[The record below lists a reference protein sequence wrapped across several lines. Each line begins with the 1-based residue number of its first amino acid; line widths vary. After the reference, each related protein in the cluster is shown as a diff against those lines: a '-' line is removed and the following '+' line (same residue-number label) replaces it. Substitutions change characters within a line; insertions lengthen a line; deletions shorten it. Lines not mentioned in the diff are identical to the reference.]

1 MKFTHLHLHSH
12 YSLLDG
18 LPKIDEII
26 EYVKEL
32 GMDSVALTDHGNLY
46 GAVEFY
52 KKAKQAGIKPII
64 GCEMYQA
71 YERMEQKRPHIDDK
85 RYHLVLLVKNKEG
98 YKNLV
103 KLVTEAHLRG
113 FYYKPRIDEEILAQ
127 HSSGLIGLSACLQG
141 KIPQLI
147 IANKIEEAKKTALR
161 FKEIFG
167 EGNFYLELQHHP
179 NIPEQ
184 KKVNQ
189 ALIRFSKELNIPLV
203 ATCDSHYLRPED
215 AQAQDILMLINTGAD
230 PNDPER
236 LTMKSDVFSVRSP
249 QEMME
254 FFKDI
259 PEAIENTQRIV
270 EECNFEFELGK
281 TKLPRFE
288 VPEGKTPNSYLR
300 ELCQEGLK
308 KRYGTSPRKEVI
320 ERMEYELS
328 VIEQTGFASYF
339 LIVQDFVNWA
349 KQRRIVVGPGRGS
362 AAGSLVAYL
371 LGITNVD
378 PLKYNLLFERF
389 LNKERISMPD
399 IDIDFTDRRR
409 DEVIEYI
416 AQKYGRNRV
425 AQIITF
431 GTMAARAVVRDVGR
445 ALGYSYSF
453 CDRIAKMIPFGFTL
467 DQALEKISEFR
478 ELYENDD
485 KVRKLIDF
493 AKKLEGCARHASTHA
508 CGVVVSNE
516 PLDTIVPL
524 QHPTQDEKTIVTQYE
539 MHSIEDLGLLKI
551 DLLGLKNLTIIE
563 DTLARIYKVQNKK
576 IDIENIPHDDKK
588 TFELLQKGET
598 TGVFQLESDGMKKY
612 LKQLKPTK
620 FDDIIAMVALYR
632 PGPMGLIPEYI
643 QRKHGIKKIEYP
655 HPKCEKILASTYG
668 IPVYQEQIMQIAQEL
683 AGFSLSEADILR
695 KAIGKKIKKLLL
707 AQKEKFIN
715 GMIRNNIKEEIAQKI
730 WSWIEPA
737 ARYSFNKSHATAY
750 ATIAYQTAYLK
761 AHFPVE
767 FMAALLTSEKNDT
780 ERISKLIGE
789 CKKMGIEVLPP
800 DINESFRNFS
810 VIPKKKKIRFGLLAI
825 KNVGQNVV
833 ESIIREREERG
844 PFRSISDFVSRI
856 DGDVLNKKSL
866 ESLIK
871 AGVLDSLGERN
882 RLLASVEK
890 ILITNREIRRLE
902 KNGQK
907 NLFGRSFHSACNF
920 KLEDAKPISLQ
931 EKLIW
936 EKELLGLYVSA
947 HPLENFKNILKNK
960 VLPIKEISERL
971 WGQRIKIGGI
981 ISGIKKIITRNGK
994 PMLFVKVEDLEDKI
1008 EVVVFPN
1015 IIEQNPTAFQ
1025 ENKIVMITGRVDQKD
1040 QVPKIICDS
1049 IEEIMEEKKQC
1060 NR

>member
-18 LPKIDEII
+18 LPKIDEIV

-46 GAVEFY
+46 GAVEFF
-52 KKAKQAGIKPII
+52 KKAKQKGIKPII
-64 GCEMYQA
+64 GCEIYQA
-71 YERMEQKRPHIDDK
+71 YEKMEQKRPRIDDK

-113 FYYKPRIDEEILAQ
+113 FYYKPRIDEEILSQ

-167 EGNFYLELQHHP
+167 DGNFYLELQHHP

-184 KKVNQ
+184 KKVNET
-189 ALIRFSKELNIPLV
+189 LIKFSKELNIPLV

-215 AQAQDILMLINTGAD
+215 AEAQDILMLINTGAD

-236 LTMKSDVFSVRSP
+236 LTMKSDNFSVRS
-249 QEMME
+249 QEEMIE

-259 PEAIENTQRIV
+259 PEAIENTQKIAS
-270 EECNFEFELGK
+270 ECNFEFELGK
-281 TKLPRFE
+281 VKLPRFK
-288 VPEGKTPNSYLR
+288 VPEGKTPDSYLR

-308 KRYGTSPRKEVI
+308 KRYGSSPKKEVL
-320 ERMEYELS
+320 ERMDYELS
-328 VIEQTGFASYF
+328 VINQTGFSSYF
-339 LIVQDFVNWA
+339 LIVQDFVKWA
-349 KQRRIVVGPGRGS
+349 KQNRIVVGPGRGS

-378 PLKYNLLFERF
+378 PIKYNLLFERF
-389 LNKERISMPD
+389 LNKDRISMPD

-409 DEVIEYI
+409 DEVINYL
-416 AQKYGRNRV
+416 AQKYGRDKV

-453 CDRIAKMIPFGFTL
+453 CDKIAKMIPFGFTL
-467 DQALEKISEFR
+467 DQTLEKIPEFGQ
-478 ELYENDD
+478 LYESDD
-485 KVRKLIDF
+485 KVRKLIDL

-516 PLDTIVPL
+516 PLEIVVPL
-524 QHPTQDEKTIVTQYE
+524 QHPTQDEKAIVTQYE
-539 MHSIEDLGLLKI
+539 MHSVEDLGLLKI

-563 DTLARIYKVQNKK
+563 DTLARIYKVQDKK
-576 IDIENIPHDDKK
+576 IDIENLPHNDKK
-588 TFELLQKGET
+588 TFELFQRGET
-598 TGVFQLESDGMKKY
+598 TGVFQLESEGMKRY
-612 LKQLKPTK
+612 LKQLKPSK

-632 PGPMGLIPEYI
+632 PGPMALIPEYI
-643 QRKHGIKKIEYP
+643 QRKHGNKKVQYLHKKLEP
-655 HPKCEKILASTYG
+655 ILASTYG
-668 IPVYQEQIMQIAQEL
+668 LPVYQEQIMQIAQQL

-707 AQKEKFIN
+707 DQKEKFIE
-715 GMIRNNIKEEIAQKI
+715 GMERNNIKKEVAQKI

-767 FMAALLTSEKNDT
+767 FMAALLTSEKNDVD
-780 ERISKLIGE
+780 RISELIGE
-789 CKKMGIEVLPP
+789 CRKMKIEVLPP

-810 VIPKKKKIRFGLLAI
+810 VIPKKNKIRFGLLAI

-833 ESIIREREERG
+833 ESIIKERKERG
-844 PFRSISDFVSRI
+844 PFKSISDFVSRI
-856 DGDVLNKKSL
+856 DGGTINKKSL

-871 AGVLDSLGERN
+871 AGVLDRLGERN
-882 RLLASVEK
+882 QLLASVEK
-890 ILITNREIRRLE
+890 ILTTNREIRRNQN
-902 KNGQK
+902 NGQK
-907 NLFGRSFHSACNF
+907 NLFGDSFHSDCNF
-920 KLEDAKPISLQ
+920 KLEKANPASLQ
-931 EKLIW
+931 EKLKW

-947 HPLENFKNILKNK
+947 HPLENFKNILRNK
-960 VLPIKEISERL
+960 VLPIKEIGERV

-981 ISGIKKIITRNGK
+981 IAGIKKIITRTGK

-1015 IIEQNPTAFQ
+1015 IIEQNPTALQ
-1025 ENKIVMITGRVDQKD
+1025 ENKIVMITGRVDRKD
-1040 QVPKIICDS
+1040 EAPKIICDS
-1049 IEEIMEEKKQC
+1049 VEEIVEEKKQQD
-1060 NR
+1060 